1 MSETNNVPDWITN
14 SKVEFVD
21 LARNLYRG
29 TLAHRTLLSALMSD
43 DSFEQ
48 YLETHAGMAKKAPCI
63 DETVGKYEYGYCLY
77 IYKLQEK

>member
-1 MSETNNVPDWITN
+1 METNHIPEWIGN
-14 SKVEFVD
+14 SKINYVD

-29 TLAHRTLLSALMSD
+29 SLADRTLLSALMSD